1 MYIMLLTL
9 DVSKLSGWL
18 NADADCAESR
28 RQGIYS
34 AGRGADRGGREGGAR
49 AIAVQA
55 ARRKGS
61 TAGLGSRHGEERT
74 PNMPYMF
81 VTLDVSK
88 LSRWLNADAY
98 CRESKGGHTVRVGG
112 LEAAMRRRA
121 AGVNAARRGGLDCRL
136 GAVNGEERTSN
147 MDAIFVTRDVSKLS
161 GWLNADAW

>member
-1 MYIMLLTL
+1 MNCMSVTL
-9 DVSKLSGWL
+9 EVSKLSSWL

-28 RQGIYS
+28 RQGIYG

-88 LSRWLNADAY
+88 LSGPLNALVS
-98 CRESKGGHTVRVGG
+98 CRVK
-112 LEAAMRRRA
+112 RRA
-121 AGVNAARRGGLDCRL
+121 CDAGRGAA
-136 GAVNGEERTSN
+136 
-147 MDAIFVTRDVSKLS
+147 
-161 GWLNADAW
+161 